1 MKAGNKGERMGDNN
15 SRDSGDCHCFSG
27 YDYMSDDVCR
37 CNTTCCETTSQYAQ
51 NTKTNK
57 EKEEKNNE

>member
-1 MKAGNKGERMGDNN
+1 MGIDISRNN
-15 SRDSGDCHCFSG
+15 GSCFCFSG